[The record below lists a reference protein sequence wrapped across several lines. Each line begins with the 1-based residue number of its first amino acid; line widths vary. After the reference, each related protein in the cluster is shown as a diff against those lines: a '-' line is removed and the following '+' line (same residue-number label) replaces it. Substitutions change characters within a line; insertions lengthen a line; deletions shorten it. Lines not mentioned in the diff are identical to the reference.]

1 MPRALM
7 NGRNFGYPGYRTG
20 RMSRSALWNMEQDAK
35 LLRQILQDDDELPPW
50 VTYKIDTAADRLQAA
65 SRYMSYR
72 VAQDQ
77 GLAGD
82 QMALQNPDGSEGFWK
97 LSAGETAGVVAV
109 GLGLGYLANKVSN
122 AQTSESAH
130 QTAILLGGAAL
141 YTLGVVIGAARP
153 SDGWL
158 SSEEG

>member
-35 LLRQILQDDDELPPW
+35 LLRGLLKDDDELPPW

-65 SRYMSYR
+65 SRYMTYR

-82 QMALQNPDGSEGFWK
+82 TVARDNPEESSGFWK

-109 GLGLGYLANKVSN
+109 GLGLGYLSNMVANS
-122 AQTSESAH
+122 QTSDTAH
-130 QTAILLGGAAL
+130 QRAMLLGGAAL

-153 SDGWL
+153 AGGWI